1 MREIFNKI
9 IAKYLKLR
17 YKKIDRFIKYP
28 HEAQEAIFNDLISNA
43 RFTKWGK
50 KYNYNQINS
59 YNDFKKNVPIST
71 YDDLKPYIHRMMM
84 GEQNVLWN
92 DEINLFSKS
101 SGTTE
106 DKSKFIPVSIDNL
119 KSCHIKG
126 AWDAVS
132 ILYKH
137 NPDSKLF
144 ASKNL
149 VMGGSLN
156 FFEDNPNMKIG
167 DISALMMDNM
177 PSIGKPFHTPDME
190 IAMMADWNK
199 KIPQMAEAISKENV
213 AIFGGVPSWLLVLF
227 REVLR
232 QTGKSNLNEV
242 WPNLEAFMHGGVN
255 FAPYKKQFEALIPKK
270 DFLYVN
276 VYNSSEGYF
285 AIQNEFE
292 SGNDDMLLLLD
303 NQIFYEFIPFE
314 QYGTENPDVV
324 SLKEVVVDKNYVLL
338 INTNSGLWRYVVG
351 DTIKFTS
358 INPFKIKITGRT
370 KHYINVFGEEVM
382 VSNTDKAL
390 SIVQDKH
397 NVSIEEYT
405 VGPIFMGDKSKGGHQ
420 WIIEFVSPPKNLKE
434 FQKDLDITLQ
444 SINSDYEAKRY
455 NSLALQELIIIAAPK
470 RTFYNWMK
478 SKGKLGG
485 QNKVPRL
492 SNSRKYVDELID
504 FMKYYE
510 SND

>member
-1 MREIFNKI
+1 VREIFNKI

-17 YKKIDRFIKYP
+17 YKKIDRFIQYP
-28 HEAQEAIFNDLISNA
+28 HETQDAVFNDLIASA
-43 RFTKWGK
+43 RYTQWGK
-50 KYNYNQINS
+50 KYNYSKIRS
-59 YNDFKKNVPIST
+59 YDDFKNNVPISV

-84 GEQNVLWN
+84 GEQNVLWG

-106 DKSKFIPVSIDNL
+106 DKSKFIPVSLDNL
-119 KSCHIKG
+119 KGCHIKG

-149 VMGGSLN
+149 VMGGSLTYFDEN
-156 FFEDNPNMKIG
+156 SKVKIG

-177 PSIGKPFHTPDME
+177 PSIGKPFHTPQME
-190 IAMMADWNK
+190 IAMMADWNE
-199 KIPQMAEAISKENV
+199 KIPRMAEIVSKENV

-242 WPNLEAFMHGGVN
+242 WPNLEAFMHGGVD
-255 FAPYKKQFEALIPKK
+255 FSPYKKQFEALIPKK

-285 AIQNEFE
+285 AIQNDFD
-292 SGNDDMLLLLD
+292 SDNNDMLLLLD
-303 NQIFYEFIPFE
+303 NQIFYEFISFD
-314 QYGTENPDVV
+314 QYGSDNPDTI
-324 SLKEVVVDKNYVLL
+324 SLKDVELNVNYVLL

-358 INPFKIKITGRT
+358 IKPYKIKITGRT
-370 KHYINVFGEEVM
+370 KHFINVFGEEVM

-390 SIVQDKH
+390 GIVQEKH
-397 NVSIEEYT
+397 NVLIEEYT
-405 VGPIFMGDKSKGGHQ
+405 VGPIFMGDKRKGGHQ
-420 WIIEFVSPPKNLKE
+420 WIIEFVKPPKDLLL
-434 FQKDLDITLQ
+434 FQKDLDLALQ

-455 NSLALQELIIIAAPK
+455 NSLALQELEIIEVPK
-470 RTFYNWMK
+470 GTFYNWMK
-478 SKGKLGG
+478 NRGKLGG

-492 SNSRKYVDELID
+492 SNTRKYIDQLMDLI
-504 FMKYYE
+504 
-510 SND
+510 NVPV